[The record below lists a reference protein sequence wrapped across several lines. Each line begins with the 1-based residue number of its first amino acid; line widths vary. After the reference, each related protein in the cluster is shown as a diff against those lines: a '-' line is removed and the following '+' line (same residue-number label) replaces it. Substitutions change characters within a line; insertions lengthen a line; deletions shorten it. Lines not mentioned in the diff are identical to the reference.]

1 MKVGFIG
8 LGTMGAF
15 MAANLSKYLE
25 KSNHG
30 FVVHD
35 VRKSAAEA
43 FLAKGAEWAD
53 SPRQLAEK
61 CDIVFLSLPGPKEV
75 EAVCTDAETGIL
87 AGLKKGGAV
96 FDLSTNA
103 PTMVR
108 KIAAIYKEKGLNFLD
123 APVSGGPNGARTG
136 KLAIWVGGDKKVF
149 DEQKIFL
156 DAFADQA
163 RYIGEIG
170 AGSVAKLVH
179 NGAGYAIQT
188 ALAELF
194 TMGVK
199 GGVEPLALWEAIRT
213 GAGGRGRT
221 FDRLVDQFLINKY
234 EPPAFALRLAFK
246 DMTLATELG
255 RELGVPMKLANVA
268 YADMSEAMNRGWG
281 GMDSRSAMRLQVER
295 AGVKIEVS
303 PDRIQEVFERDP
315 PAQGDPKRS
324 K

>member
-8 LGTMGAF
+8 LGMMGQY

-35 VRKSAAEA
+35 MRKSSAEP
-43 FLAKGAEWAD
+43 FLAKGAEWAE
-53 SPRQLAEK
+53 SPKALAEK
-61 CDIVFLSLPGPKEV
+61 CDVIFLSLPGPKEV
-75 EAVCTDAETGIL
+75 EAVATDAATGIL

-96 FDLSTNA
+96 FDLSTNS
-103 PTMVR
+103 PSMVR
-108 KIAAIYKEKGLNFLD
+108 KIAAVFKDKGVHFLD
-123 APVSGGPNGARTG
+123 APVSGGPTGARTG
-136 KLAIWVGGDKKVF
+136 KLAIWVGGDRQVF
-149 DEQKIFL
+149 DEQKVFL

-163 RYIGEIG
+163 RYIGAIG

-179 NGAGYAIQT
+179 NGAGYTIQ
-188 ALAELF
+188 AGLAELF

-221 FDRLVDQFLINKY
+221 FDRMVDQFLINKY
-234 EPPAFALRLAFK
+234 EPPAFALKLAYK

-255 RELGVPMKLANVA
+255 RELGVPMRLANMA
-268 YADMSEAMNRGWG
+268 YAEMSEAMARGWEAQ
-281 GMDSRSAMRLQVER
+281 DSRSPMKLQIER
-295 AGVKIEVS
+295 AGVKIEVD
-303 PDRIQEVFERDP
+303 PEMIKKVFERDP
-315 PAQGDPKRS
+315 PAQGDPKRA
-324 K
+324 

>member
-25 KSNHG
+25 TSNHG

-35 VRKSAAEA
+35 IRKDSAQP

-53 SPRQLAEK
+53 NPKALAEQ
-61 CDIVFLSLPGPKEV
+61 CDVVFLSLPGPKEV
-75 EAVCTDAETGIL
+75 EAVTTDGANGLI

-103 PTMVR
+103 PSMVR
-108 KIAAIYKEKGLNFLD
+108 KIAAIYKEHGLNFMD
-123 APVSGGPNGARTG
+123 APVSGGPTGARSG
-136 KLAIWVGGDKKVF
+136 KLAIWVGGEKKVF
-149 DEQKIFL
+149 DDNKVFL
-156 DAFADQA
+156 DAFSDQA
-163 RYIGEIG
+163 RYIGDIG

-179 NGAGYAIQT
+179 NCAGYAIQT
-188 ALAELF
+188 ALAEVM

-213 GAGGRGRT
+213 GAGGRGRS
-221 FDRLVDQFLINKY
+221 FDRLVDQFLVNKY
-234 EPPAFALRLAFK
+234 EPPAFALKLAFK

-255 RELGVPMKLANVA
+255 RELGVPMRLANMA
-268 YADMSEAMNRGWG
+268 YADMSEALTRGWEAQ
-281 GMDSRSAMRLQVER
+281 DSRSPMKLQVER

-303 PDRIQEVFERDP
+303 PDRIKEVFERDP
-315 PAQGDPKRS
+315 PAKGDPKRA
-324 K
+324 

>member
-25 KSNHG
+25 TSNHG

-35 VRKSAAEA
+35 IRKDSAQP

-53 SPRQLAEK
+53 NPKALAEQ
-61 CDIVFLSLPGPKEV
+61 CDVVFLSLPGPKEV
-75 EAVCTDAETGIL
+75 EAVTTDRANGLI

-103 PTMVR
+103 PSMVR
-108 KIAAIYKEKGLNFLD
+108 KIAATYKEHGLNFMD
-123 APVSGGPNGARTG
+123 APVSGGPTGARSG
-136 KLAIWVGGDKKVF
+136 KLAIWVGGEKKVF
-149 DEQKIFL
+149 DDNKVFL
-156 DAFADQA
+156 DAFSDQA
-163 RYIGEIG
+163 RYIGDIG

-179 NGAGYAIQT
+179 NCAGYAIQT
-188 ALAELF
+188 ALAEVM

-213 GAGGRGRT
+213 GAGGRGRS
-221 FDRLVDQFLINKY
+221 FDRLVDQFLVNKY
-234 EPPAFALRLAFK
+234 EPPAFALKLAFK

-255 RELGVPMKLANVA
+255 RELGVPMRLANMA
-268 YADMSEAMNRGWG
+268 YADMSEAMARGWDAQ
-281 GMDSRSAMRLQVER
+281 DSRSPMKLQIER
-295 AGVKIEVS
+295 AGVKIQVS
-303 PDRIQEVFERDP
+303 PDGIKEVFERDP
-315 PAQGDPKRS
+315 PAKGDPKRA
-324 K
+324 

>member
-15 MAANLSKYLE
+15 MAANLTKYLAS
-25 KSNHG
+25 SNHG

-35 VRKSAAEA
+35 INKKAAED
-43 FLAKGAEWAD
+43 FIAKGAEWAE
-53 SPRQLAEK
+53 SPKAVAEK

-75 EAVCTDAETGIL
+75 EAVATDPSTGIL

-96 FDLSTNA
+96 FDLSTNS
-103 PTMVR
+103 PTVVR
-108 KIAAIYKEKGLNFLD
+108 KIAGVYKEKGVHFLD
-123 APVSGGPNGARTG
+123 APVSGGPSGARTG
-136 KLAIWVGGDKKVF
+136 KLAIWVGGDKKAF
-149 DEQKIFL
+149 DEHKVFL

-179 NGAGYAIQT
+179 NGAGYTIQ
-188 ALAELF
+188 AGLAELF

-199 GGVEPLALWEAIRT
+199 GGVEPAALWEAIRT

-221 FDRLVDQFLINKY
+221 FDRLSDQFLINKY
-234 EPPAFALRLAFK
+234 EPPAFALKLAFK

-255 RELGVPMKLANVA
+255 RELGVPMRLANMA
-268 YADMSEAMNRGWG
+268 YAEMSEAMARGWG
-281 GMDSRSAMRLQVER
+281 AQDSRSPMKLQIER
-295 AGVKIEVS
+295 AGVKIEVK
-303 PDRIQEVFERDP
+303 PDTIKEVFERDP
-315 PAQGDPKRS
+315 PVKGDPK
-324 K
+324 KA